1 MSARKQNLSQ
11 NNKKISNNLLIN
23 NKPIYEDPR
32 YKEFEGIS
40 LDKFKAEKEKSQREY
55 IQLKKEL
62 EVLKE
67 EYEKTKIRTK
77 DRENELRGHINNLL
91 IKYRTKDPEQNIQN
105 INELSGQILSN
116 IKTLEEQTKIDIKEK
131 KKDMETR
138 IKLRLVDSEINY
150 NKELDKKVKEQQD
163 ILKSLHEFTQDMK
176 RIKDNYNSI
185 KEKADNFLKENDF
198 YRNEIKKYAE
208 KNEELKN
215 EIMKLK
221 HLNNKMSIKLM
232 GNKEKDKE
240 EKNDDNIFGE
250 DDDNIDT
257 KNIINNELY
266 DYNVNN
272 EDLDKIK
279 KVMKTKF
286 EKQKVHNFNRKMKLK
301 GETFTVKDIISSNN
315 KKYNNI
321 SIEKIIE
328 LLSDENYV
336 NKHYRECSVI
346 ASLLNI
352 YEKANKKITTLNKE
366 YNKLLDHH
374 PIYDRLITLIQ
385 ELKSKEINNR
395 IKTVSKLSRRV
406 VNEILG
412 NYIITM
418 KKDQRKEL
426 IKIITEDEQIIN
438 FIQQD
443 KLPNIMNRDR
453 QIKIA

>member
-1 MSARKQNLSQ
+1 MSSPKNQASNP
-11 NNKKISNNLLIN
+11 KKNNNLLFN
-23 NKPIYEDPR
+23 NRPIYEDPR

-62 EVLKE
+62 EILKE

-77 DRENELRGHINNLL
+77 ERENELRSHINNLL
-91 IKYRTKDPEQNIQN
+91 IKYRTKDPELNIKN

-150 NKELDKKVKEQQD
+150 NKELEKKVKEQQE

-176 RIKDNYNSI
+176 RIKDNYDSI

-198 YRNEIKKYAE
+198 YRNEIKKFEE

-221 HLNNKMSIKLM
+221 HENNKMNIKLM
-232 GNKEKDKE
+232 GNKQKKLE
-240 EKNDDNIFGE
+240 ENDEENKIWE
-250 DDDNIDT
+250 DGDNIDT
-257 KNIINNELY
+257 NNLINEGIY
-266 DYNVNN
+266 DYNLNN
-272 EDLDKIK
+272 GEFDKNK
-279 KVMKTKF
+279 LEKEKVQKF
-286 EKQKVHNFNRKMKLK
+286 NKKMKLK
-301 GETFTVKDIISSNN
+301 ADTFTVKDLISENN
-315 KKYNNI
+315 VKYDNI
-321 SIEKIIE
+321 TIEKIID

-352 YEKANKKITTLNKE
+352 YEKANKKITSLNKE

-406 VNEILG
+406 INEILG

-426 IKIITEDEQIIN
+426 IKVITEDEQIIN

-453 QIKIA
+453 QIKIG

>member
-1 MSARKQNLSQ
+1 MSSPKQSPLY
-11 NNKKISNNLLIN
+11 NNKKKDNNLLIN

-67 EYEKTKIRTK
+67 EYEKTKVRTK

-91 IKYRTKDPEQNIQN
+91 IKYRTKDPELNIQN
-105 INELSGQILSN
+105 INELSGQILTN

-198 YRNEIKKYAE
+198 YKNEIKKYEE
-208 KNEELKN
+208 KNEDLKN

-221 HLNNKMSIKLM
+221 HINNKMNIKLM
-232 GNKEKDKE
+232 GNKEKEKE
-240 EKNDDNIFGE
+240 EKNENIFE
-250 DDDNIDT
+250 DDDIIDT
-257 KNIINNELY
+257 NNLINNEIY
-266 DYNVNN
+266 DYKVNN
-272 EDLDKIK
+272 DDLNKIK
-279 KVMKTKF
+279 KIMKTKF
-286 EKQKVHNFNRKMKLK
+286 DKQKVQTFNRKMKLK

-315 KKYNNI
+315 KQYNNI

-352 YEKANKKITTLNKE
+352 YEKANKKITSLNKE

>member
-1 MSARKQNLSQ
+1 MSSQ
-11 NNKKISNNLLIN
+11 KSQSPIFKKNSNLLLN

-55 IQLKKEL
+55 TQLKKEL
-62 EVLKE
+62 EILKE
-67 EYEKTKIRTK
+67 EYEKTKLRTK
-77 DRENELRGHINNLL
+77 EREKELRGHIINLL
-91 IKYRTKDPEQNIQN
+91 IKYRTKDPESNIKN
-105 INELSGQILSN
+105 INELGGQIISN
-116 IKTLEEQTKIDIKEK
+116 IKTLEEQTKLDIKEK

-150 NKELDKKVKEQQD
+150 NRELDKKVKEQQE
-163 ILKSLHEFTQDMK
+163 ILKSLHEFTQDMN

-185 KEKADNFLKENDF
+185 REKADNYLKENDF
-198 YRNEIKKYAE
+198 YKNEIKKYEE
-208 KNEELKN
+208 KNDELKE

-221 HLNNKMSIKLM
+221 HENNKINIKLM
-232 GNKEKDKE
+232 GNQQKKYEEKE
-240 EKNDDNIFGE
+240 EENKLWEDGE
-250 DDDNIDT
+250 HIDT
-257 KNIINNELY
+257 NKLINEGIY
-266 DYNVNN
+266 DYNIKN
-272 EDLDKIK
+272 EDFDKIK
-279 KVMKTKF
+279 KVMKNKF
-286 EKQKVHNFNRKMKLK
+286 EKEKVQKFNKKIKLK
-301 GETFTVKDIISSNN
+301 ADTFTVKDIISLNN
-315 KKYNNI
+315 KKYDNI
-321 SIEKIIE
+321 TIEKIID

-336 NKHYRECSVI
+336 NKHFRECSVI

-352 YEKANKKITTLNKE
+352 YEKANKKITSLNKE
-366 YNKLLDHH
+366 YNRLLDHH

-426 IKIITEDEQIIN
+426 IKLITEDEEIIN

-443 KLPNIMNRDR
+443 KMPNIMNRDR
-453 QIKIA
+453 QIKID

>member
-1 MSARKQNLSQ
+1 MSSPKNQTSNIKK
-11 NNKKISNNLLIN
+11 NNNFFLNNR
-23 NKPIYEDPR
+23 PIYEDPR

-55 IQLKKEL
+55 IQLQKEL
-62 EVLKE
+62 EILKE

-91 IKYRTKDPEQNIQN
+91 IKYRTKDPELNIKN

-116 IKTLEEQTKIDIKEK
+116 IKKLEEQTKIDIKEK

-150 NKELDKKVKEQQD
+150 NKELEKKVKEQQE

-185 KEKADNFLKENDF
+185 KEKADNFLKENDY
-198 YRNEIKKYAE
+198 YRNEIKKYEE

-221 HLNNKMSIKLM
+221 HENNKMNIKLM
-232 GNKEKDKE
+232 GKNQKKLEEKDE
-240 EKNDDNIFGE
+240 EDKLWEEGDNINTNNLINEGIYGY
-250 DDDNIDT
+250 NA
-257 KNIINNELY
+257 NNEEFDNL
-266 DYNVNN
+266 
-272 EDLDKIK
+272 K
-279 KVMKTKF
+279 KVMKNKLEKENIQKF
-286 EKQKVHNFNRKMKLK
+286 NKKMKLK
-301 GETFTVKDIISSNN
+301 AETFTIKDF
-315 KKYNNI
+315 KATNNI
-321 SIEKIIE
+321 KYDNITIEKIID

-336 NKHYRECSVI
+336 NKHYRQCSVI

-352 YEKANKKITTLNKE
+352 YEKANKKITNLNRE

-443 KLPNIMNRDR
+443 KMPNIMNRDR

>member
-1 MSARKQNLSQ
+1 MSSQ
-11 NNKKISNNLLIN
+11 KNQTTNTKKSNTFLLN

-55 IQLKKEL
+55 AQLKKEL
-62 EVLKE
+62 EILKE
-67 EYEKTKIRTK
+67 EYEKTKVRTK

-91 IKYRTKDPEQNIQN
+91 IKYRTKDPELNIQN
-105 INELSGQILSN
+105 INELGGQILAN

-150 NKELDKKVKEQQD
+150 NRELEKKVKEQQEV
-163 ILKSLHEFTQDMK
+163 LKSLHEFTQDMK

-185 KEKADNFLKENDF
+185 KEKADSYLKENDF
-198 YRNEIKKYAE
+198 YKNEIKKYEE

-221 HLNNKMSIKLM
+221 HENNKMNIKLM
-232 GNKEKDKE
+232 GNKQKKLEEEKDENKLWE
-240 EKNDDNIFGE
+240 DSEHIDTNNLVNEGVYEYNIKNDDF
-250 DDDNIDT
+250 
-257 KNIINNELY
+257 
-266 DYNVNN
+266 
-272 EDLDKIK
+272 DKIK
-279 KVMKTKF
+279 KVMKNKF
-286 EKQKVHNFNRKMKLK
+286 EKDKIQKFNKKMKLK
-301 GETFTVKDIISSNN
+301 ADTFTVKDIISSN
-315 KKYNNI
+315 KKYDNI
-321 SIEKIIE
+321 TIEKIIE

-346 ASLLNI
+346 SSLLNI
-352 YEKANKKITTLNKE
+352 YEKANKKITSLNRE
-366 YNKLLDHH
+366 YNKLIDHH
-374 PIYDRLITLIQ
+374 PIYDRLITIIQ

-426 IKIITEDEQIIN
+426 IKLITEDEEIIN

>member
-1 MSARKQNLSQ
+1 MSSQKNQTSNLKK
-11 NNKKISNNLLIN
+11 NNNFFLNNR
-23 NKPIYEDPR
+23 PIYEDPR

-55 IQLKKEL
+55 IQLQKEL
-62 EVLKE
+62 EILKE

-77 DRENELRGHINNLL
+77 ERENELRGHINNLL
-91 IKYRTKDPEQNIQN
+91 IKYRTKDPELNIKN
-105 INELSGQILSN
+105 INELSGQILTN
-116 IKTLEEQTKIDIKEK
+116 IKKLEEQTKIDIKEK

-150 NKELDKKVKEQQD
+150 NKELEKKVKEQQE

-185 KEKADNFLKENDF
+185 KEKADNFLKENDY
-198 YRNEIKKYAE
+198 YRNEIKKYEE

-221 HLNNKMSIKLM
+221 HENNKMNIKLM
-232 GNKEKDKE
+232 GKQQKKFEEIEEEEDKLWE
-240 EKNDDNIFGE
+240 EGDNINTNNLINEGIYGY
-250 DDDNIDT
+250 NA
-257 KNIINNELY
+257 NNEEFDNL
-266 DYNVNN
+266 
-272 EDLDKIK
+272 K
-279 KVMKTKF
+279 KVMKNKLDKENIQKF
-286 EKQKVHNFNRKMKLK
+286 NKKMKLK
-301 GETFTVKDIISSNN
+301 ADTFTIKDFKATNN
-315 KKYNNI
+315 IKYNNI
-321 SIEKIIE
+321 TIEKIID

-336 NKHYRECSVI
+336 SKHYRQCSVI

-352 YEKANKKITTLNKE
+352 YEKANKKITNLNRE
-366 YNKLLDHH
+366 YNKLLEHH

-443 KLPNIMNRDR
+443 KMPNIMNRDR

>member
-1 MSARKQNLSQ
+1 MSSPKNQASNIKK
-11 NNKKISNNLLIN
+11 NNNFFLNNR
-23 NKPIYEDPR
+23 PIYEDPR

-55 IQLKKEL
+55 IQLQKEL
-62 EVLKE
+62 EILKE

-91 IKYRTKDPEQNIQN
+91 IKYRTKDPELNIKN

-116 IKTLEEQTKIDIKEK
+116 IKKLEEQTKIDIKEK

-150 NKELDKKVKEQQD
+150 NKELEKKVKEQQE

-185 KEKADNFLKENDF
+185 KEKADNFLKENDY
-198 YRNEIKKYAE
+198 YRNEIKKYEE

-221 HLNNKMSIKLM
+221 HENNKMNIKLM
-232 GNKEKDKE
+232 GKSQKKLEEKDE
-240 EKNDDNIFGE
+240 EDKLWEEGDNINTNNLINEGIYGY
-250 DDDNIDT
+250 NA
-257 KNIINNELY
+257 NNEEFDNL
-266 DYNVNN
+266 
-272 EDLDKIK
+272 K
-279 KVMKTKF
+279 KVMKNKLEKENIQKF
-286 EKQKVHNFNRKMKLK
+286 NKKMKLK
-301 GETFTVKDIISSNN
+301 AETFTIKDF
-315 KKYNNI
+315 KATNNI
-321 SIEKIIE
+321 KYDNITIEKIID

-336 NKHYRECSVI
+336 NKHYRQCSVI

-352 YEKANKKITTLNKE
+352 YEKANKKITNLNRE

-443 KLPNIMNRDR
+443 KMPNIMNRDR

>member
-1 MSARKQNLSQ
+1 MSSPKNQTSNLKK
-11 NNKKISNNLLIN
+11 NNNFFLNNR
-23 NKPIYEDPR
+23 PIYEDPR

-55 IQLKKEL
+55 IQLQKEL
-62 EVLKE
+62 EILKE

-77 DRENELRGHINNLL
+77 ERENELRGHINNLL
-91 IKYRTKDPEQNIQN
+91 IKYRTKDPELNIKN
-105 INELSGQILSN
+105 INELSGQILTN
-116 IKTLEEQTKIDIKEK
+116 IKKLEEQTKIDIKEK

-150 NKELDKKVKEQQD
+150 NKELEKKVKEQQE

-185 KEKADNFLKENDF
+185 KEKADNFLKENDY
-198 YRNEIKKYAE
+198 YRNEIKKYEE

-221 HLNNKMSIKLM
+221 HENNKMNIKLM
-232 GNKEKDKE
+232 GKQQKKFEEIEEEDKLWE
-240 EKNDDNIFGE
+240 EGDNINTNNLINEGIYGY
-250 DDDNIDT
+250 NA
-257 KNIINNELY
+257 NNEEFDNL
-266 DYNVNN
+266 
-272 EDLDKIK
+272 K
-279 KVMKTKF
+279 KVMKNKLDKENIQKF
-286 EKQKVHNFNRKMKLK
+286 NKKMKLK
-301 GETFTVKDIISSNN
+301 ADTFTIKDFKATNN
-315 KKYNNI
+315 IKYNNI
-321 SIEKIIE
+321 TIEKIID

-336 NKHYRECSVI
+336 SKHYRQCSVI

-352 YEKANKKITTLNKE
+352 YEKANKKITNLNRE
-366 YNKLLDHH
+366 YNKLLEHH

-406 VNEILG
+406 VNEILC

-443 KLPNIMNRDR
+443 KMPNIMNRDR

>member
-1 MSARKQNLSQ
+1 MSSPKQNLSSTKIK
-11 NNKKISNNLLIN
+11 NNFLLN

-55 IQLKKEL
+55 LQLKKEL

-67 EYEKTKIRTK
+67 EYEKTKVRTK

-91 IKYRTKDPEQNIQN
+91 IKYRTKDPEQNIKN

-150 NKELDKKVKEQQD
+150 NKELDKKVKEQQH

-198 YRNEIKKYAE
+198 YKNEIKKYEE
-208 KNEELKN
+208 KNEDLKN

-232 GNKEKDKE
+232 GNKEKEKE
-240 EKNDDNIFGE
+240 EKDDFGE

-257 KNIINNELY
+257 NNLINNEIY

-272 EDLDKIK
+272 EDLNKIK
-279 KVMKTKF
+279 KDMRTKF
-286 EKQKVHNFNRKMKLK
+286 EKEKVQNFNRKMKLK
-301 GETFTVKDIISSNN
+301 GETFTVKDIISANN
-315 KKYNNI
+315 KNYSNI

-352 YEKANKKITTLNKE
+352 YEKANKKITSLNKE

-453 QIKIA
+453 QIKIG

>member
-1 MSARKQNLSQ
+1 MSSPKQNLSSTKIK
-11 NNKKISNNLLIN
+11 NNFLLN

-55 IQLKKEL
+55 LQLKKEL

-67 EYEKTKIRTK
+67 EYEKTKVRTK

-91 IKYRTKDPEQNIQN
+91 IKYRTKDPEQNIKN

-198 YRNEIKKYAE
+198 YKNEIKKYEE
-208 KNEELKN
+208 KNEDLKN

-232 GNKEKDKE
+232 GNKEKEKE
-240 EKNDDNIFGE
+240 EKDDFGE

-257 KNIINNELY
+257 NNLINNEIY

-272 EDLDKIK
+272 EDLNKIK

-286 EKQKVHNFNRKMKLK
+286 EKEKVQNFNRKMKLK
-301 GETFTVKDIISSNN
+301 GETFTVKDIISANN
-315 KKYNNI
+315 KNYSNI

-352 YEKANKKITTLNKE
+352 YEKANKKITSLNKE

-453 QIKIA
+453 QIKIG

>member
-1 MSARKQNLSQ
+1 MSSTKQQVQSVS
-11 NNKKISNNLLIN
+11 KKSNFLVN

-55 IQLKKEL
+55 SQLKKEL

-67 EYEKTKIRTK
+67 EYEKTKVRTK

-91 IKYRTKDPEQNIQN
+91 IKYRTKDPQQNIKN

-116 IKTLEEQTKIDIKEK
+116 IKTLDEQTKIDIKEK

-150 NKELDKKVKEQQD
+150 NKELDKKVREQQD

-185 KEKADNFLKENDF
+185 KAKADNFLKENDF
-198 YRNEIKKYAE
+198 YRNEIKKYEE

-232 GNKEKDKE
+232 GSKEKEDGND
-240 EKNDDNIFGE
+240 EKNLGE
-250 DDDNIDT
+250 DEDNIDP
-257 KNIINNELY
+257 NVLINNEIY

-279 KVMKTKF
+279 KVMKSKF
-286 EKQKVHNFNRKMKLK
+286 EKQKVQNFNKKMKLK
-301 GETFTVKDIISSNN
+301 GQTFTVKDIASTS
-315 KKYNNI
+315 KKNYSNI

-336 NKHYRECSVI
+336 NKHYRECSII

-352 YEKANKKITTLNKE
+352 YEKANKKITILNKE

-418 KKDQRKEL
+418 KKEQRKEL

>member
-1 MSARKQNLSQ
+1 MSSPKNSP
-11 NNKKISNNLLIN
+11 NIPNKKSNLLIN

-55 IQLKKEL
+55 LQLKKEL

-67 EYEKTKIRTK
+67 EYEKTKVRTK

-150 NKELDKKVKEQQD
+150 NKELDKKVKEQQE
-163 ILKSLHEFTQDMK
+163 ILKALHEFTQDMK

-185 KEKADNFLKENDF
+185 KEKADNFLKENDY
-198 YRNEIKKYAE
+198 YRNEIKKYEE

-232 GNKEKDKE
+232 GNKEKEKIEKDGDNNNINKLFDE
-240 EKNDDNIFGE
+240 ENNGNE
-250 DDDNIDT
+250 DI
-257 KNIINNELY
+257 Y
-266 DYNVNN
+266 DYKINN
-272 EDLDKIK
+272 EDLNKVK
-279 KVMKTKF
+279 KAMKTKF
-286 EKQKVHNFNRKMKLK
+286 EKEKVQTFNKKMKLK
-301 GETFTVKDIISSNN
+301 GETFTVKDIITSNN
-315 KKYNNI
+315 KDYKNI

-328 LLSDENYV
+328 LLSDEDYV

-352 YEKANKKITTLNKE
+352 YEKANKKINSLNRE

-406 VNEILG
+406 INEILG

-426 IKIITEDEQIIN
+426 IKIITEDEQILN
-438 FIQQD
+438 LIQQD

>member
-1 MSARKQNLSQ
+1 MSSPKQSP
-11 NNKKISNNLLIN
+11 NNKKNNLLLN

-91 IKYRTKDPEQNIQN
+91 IKYRTKDPELNIQN

-116 IKTLEEQTKIDIKEK
+116 IKTLEEQTKLDIKEK

-198 YRNEIKKYAE
+198 YKNEIKKYEE
-208 KNEELKN
+208 KNEDLKN

-221 HLNNKMSIKLM
+221 HINNKMSIKLM
-232 GNKEKDKE
+232 GNNEKEKE
-240 EKNDDNIFGE
+240 EGGNQNISDEIDDI
-250 DDDNIDT
+250 IDT
-257 KNIINNELY
+257 KNLINNEIY
-266 DYNVNN
+266 DYKVNN
-272 EDLDKIK
+272 EDLNKIK
-279 KVMKTKF
+279 KIMKTKF
-286 EKQKVHNFNRKMKLK
+286 DKQKVQNFNKKMKLK
-301 GETFTVKDIISSNN
+301 GETFTVKDIISTNN

-352 YEKANKKITTLNKE
+352 YEKANKKITILNKE
-366 YNKLLDHH
+366 YYKLLDHH

-418 KKDQRKEL
+418 KRDQRKEL

>member
-1 MSARKQNLSQ
+1 MSSQ
-11 NNKKISNNLLIN
+11 KNQTTNTKKSNTFLLN

-55 IQLKKEL
+55 AQLKKEL
-62 EVLKE
+62 EILKE
-67 EYEKTKIRTK
+67 EYEKTKVRTK

-91 IKYRTKDPEQNIQN
+91 IKYRTKDPELNIQN
-105 INELSGQILSN
+105 INELGGQILAN

-150 NKELDKKVKEQQD
+150 NRELEKKVKEQQEV
-163 ILKSLHEFTQDMK
+163 LKSLHEFTQDMK

-185 KEKADNFLKENDF
+185 KEKADNYLKENDF
-198 YRNEIKKYAE
+198 YKNEIKKYEE

-221 HLNNKMSIKLM
+221 HENNKMNIKLM
-232 GNKEKDKE
+232 GNKQKKLEEEKDENKLWE
-240 EKNDDNIFGE
+240 DSEHIDTNNLVNEGVYEYNIKNDDF
-250 DDDNIDT
+250 
-257 KNIINNELY
+257 
-266 DYNVNN
+266 
-272 EDLDKIK
+272 DKIK
-279 KVMKTKF
+279 KVMKNKF
-286 EKQKVHNFNRKMKLK
+286 EKDKIQKFNKKMKLK
-301 GETFTVKDIISSNN
+301 ADTFTVKDIISSN
-315 KKYNNI
+315 KKYDNI
-321 SIEKIIE
+321 TIEKIIE

-346 ASLLNI
+346 SSLLNI
-352 YEKANKKITTLNKE
+352 YEKANKKITSLNRE
-366 YNKLLDHH
+366 YNKLIDHH
-374 PIYDRLITLIQ
+374 PIYDRLITIIQ

-426 IKIITEDEQIIN
+426 IKLITEDEEIIN

>member
-1 MSARKQNLSQ
+1 MSSPKQNLSSTKIK
-11 NNKKISNNLLIN
+11 NNFLLN

-55 IQLKKEL
+55 LQLKKEL

-67 EYEKTKIRTK
+67 EYEKTKVRTK

-91 IKYRTKDPEQNIQN
+91 IKYRTKDPEQNIKN

-198 YRNEIKKYAE
+198 YKNEIKKYEE
-208 KNEELKN
+208 KNEDLKN

-232 GNKEKDKE
+232 GNKEKEKE
-240 EKNDDNIFGE
+240 EKDDFGE

-257 KNIINNELY
+257 NNLINNEIY

-272 EDLDKIK
+272 EDLNKIK

-286 EKQKVHNFNRKMKLK
+286 EKEKVQNFNRKMKLK
-301 GETFTVKDIISSNN
+301 GETFTVKDIISANN
-315 KKYNNI
+315 KNYSNI

-352 YEKANKKITTLNKE
+352 YEKANKKITSLNKE

-443 KLPNIMNRDR
+443 KLPHIMNRDR
-453 QIKIA
+453 QIKIG

>member
-1 MSARKQNLSQ
+1 M
-11 NNKKISNNLLIN
+11 
-23 NKPIYEDPR
+23 
-32 YKEFEGIS
+32 
-40 LDKFKAEKEKSQREY
+40 
-55 IQLKKEL
+55 
-62 EVLKE
+62 
-67 EYEKTKIRTK
+67 
-77 DRENELRGHINNLL
+77 
-91 IKYRTKDPEQNIQN
+91 NIQN
-105 INELSGQILSN
+105 INELGGQILAN

-150 NKELDKKVKEQQD
+150 NRELEKKVKEQQEV
-163 ILKSLHEFTQDMK
+163 LKSLHEFTQDMK

-198 YRNEIKKYAE
+198 YRNEIKKYEE

-221 HLNNKMSIKLM
+221 HENNKMNIKLM
-232 GNKEKDKE
+232 GNKQKKLEEEKDENKLWE
-240 EKNDDNIFGE
+240 DSEHIDTNNLVNEGVYEYNIKNDDF
-250 DDDNIDT
+250 
-257 KNIINNELY
+257 
-266 DYNVNN
+266 
-272 EDLDKIK
+272 DKIK
-279 KVMKTKF
+279 KVMKNKF
-286 EKQKVHNFNRKMKLK
+286 EKDKIQKFNKKMKLK
-301 GETFTVKDIISSNN
+301 ADTFTVKDIISSN
-315 KKYNNI
+315 KKYDNI
-321 SIEKIIE
+321 TIEKIIE

-346 ASLLNI
+346 SSLLNI
-352 YEKANKKITTLNKE
+352 YEKANKKITSLNRE
-366 YNKLLDHH
+366 YNKLIDHH
-374 PIYDRLITLIQ
+374 PIYDRLITIIQ

-426 IKIITEDEQIIN
+426 IKLITEDEEIIN

>member
-1 MSARKQNLSQ
+1 MSSPKQSPTY
-11 NNKKISNNLLIN
+11 NNKKNNLLIN

-67 EYEKTKIRTK
+67 EYEKTKVRTK

-91 IKYRTKDPEQNIQN
+91 IKYRTKDPELNIQN
-105 INELSGQILSN
+105 INELSGQILTN

-198 YRNEIKKYAE
+198 YKNEIKKYEE
-208 KNEELKN
+208 KNEDLKN

-221 HLNNKMSIKLM
+221 HINNKMSIKLM
-232 GNKEKDKE
+232 GNKEKEKE
-240 EKNDDNIFGE
+240 EKNENIF
-250 DDDNIDT
+250 DDDDIDT
-257 KNIINNELY
+257 NNLINNEIY
-266 DYNVNN
+266 DYKVNN
-272 EDLDKIK
+272 DDLNNIK
-279 KVMKTKF
+279 KIMKTKF
-286 EKQKVHNFNRKMKLK
+286 DKQKVQTFNRKMKLK

-315 KKYNNI
+315 KNYNNI

-352 YEKANKKITTLNKE
+352 YEKANKKITSLNKE

-418 KKDQRKEL
+418 KKEQRKEL

>member
-1 MSARKQNLSQ
+1 MSSTKQQSQ
-11 NNKKISNNLLIN
+11 SVNKKNNFLIN

-55 IQLKKEL
+55 SQLKKEL

-67 EYEKTKIRTK
+67 EYEKTKVRTK

-91 IKYRTKDPEQNIQN
+91 IKYRTKDPQQNIKN

-150 NKELDKKVKEQQD
+150 NKELDKKVREQQD

-185 KEKADNFLKENDF
+185 KAKADNFLKENDF
-198 YRNEIKKYAE
+198 YRNEIKKYEE

-232 GNKEKDKE
+232 GSKEKEDGND
-240 EKNDDNIFGE
+240 EKNFGE
-250 DDDNIDT
+250 DEDNIDP
-257 KNIINNELY
+257 NVLINNEIY

-279 KVMKTKF
+279 KVMKSKF
-286 EKQKVHNFNRKMKLK
+286 EKQKVQNFNKKMKLK
-301 GETFTVKDIISSNN
+301 GQTFTVKDIASTTN
-315 KKYNNI
+315 KNYSNI

-336 NKHYRECSVI
+336 NKHYRECSII

-352 YEKANKKITTLNKE
+352 YEKANKKITVLNKE

-418 KKDQRKEL
+418 KKEQRKEL

-438 FIQQD
+438 FIQQE

>member
-1 MSARKQNLSQ
+1 MSSPKISPNIQ
-11 NNKKISNNLLIN
+11 NKKNNLLIN

-55 IQLKKEL
+55 LQLKKEL

-67 EYEKTKIRTK
+67 EYEKTKVRTK

-91 IKYRTKDPEQNIQN
+91 IKYRNKDPEQNIQN

-198 YRNEIKKYAE
+198 YKSEIKKYEE
-208 KNEELKN
+208 KNEDLKN

-232 GNKEKDKE
+232 GNKEKEKE
-240 EKNDDNIFGE
+240 EKEGENNFGE
-250 DDDNIDT
+250 DDDNLDT
-257 KNIINNELY
+257 NNLINNDIY
-266 DYNVNN
+266 NYNVNN

-286 EKQKVHNFNRKMKLK
+286 EKEKVQKFNRKMKLK
-301 GETFTVKDIISSNN
+301 GDTFTVKDIISANN

-385 ELKSKEINNR
+385 ELKSNEINNR

-406 VNEILG
+406 INEILG

-418 KKDQRKEL
+418 KKEQRKEL

-438 FIQQD
+438 FIQQE

>member
-1 MSARKQNLSQ
+1 MSSPKNQASNIKK
-11 NNKKISNNLLIN
+11 NNNFFLNNR
-23 NKPIYEDPR
+23 PIYEDPR

-55 IQLKKEL
+55 IQLQKEL
-62 EVLKE
+62 EILKE

-91 IKYRTKDPEQNIQN
+91 IKYRTKDPELNIKN

-116 IKTLEEQTKIDIKEK
+116 IKKLEEQTKIDIKEK

-150 NKELDKKVKEQQD
+150 NKELEKKVKEQQE

-185 KEKADNFLKENDF
+185 KEKADNFLKENDY
-198 YRNEIKKYAE
+198 YRNEIKKYEE

-221 HLNNKMSIKLM
+221 HENNKMNIKLM
-232 GNKEKDKE
+232 GKQQKKFEEIEEEEDKLWE
-240 EKNDDNIFGE
+240 EGDNINTNNLINEGIYGY
-250 DDDNIDT
+250 NA
-257 KNIINNELY
+257 NNEEFDNL
-266 DYNVNN
+266 
-272 EDLDKIK
+272 K
-279 KVMKTKF
+279 KVMKNKLEKENIQKF
-286 EKQKVHNFNRKMKLK
+286 NKKMKLK
-301 GETFTVKDIISSNN
+301 ADTFTIKDFKATNN
-315 KKYNNI
+315 IKYNNI
-321 SIEKIIE
+321 TIEKIID

-336 NKHYRECSVI
+336 SKHYRQCSVI

-352 YEKANKKITTLNKE
+352 YEKANKKITNLNRE

-443 KLPNIMNRDR
+443 KMPNIMNRDR